1 MPSTLLNEFTGPR
14 MNTTNLINRLAATI
28 EASSPETLKLL
39 SQFLGEIAAATPG
52 DAQEMWRSL
61 ASETLT
67 LSYERRTG
75 A

>member
-28 EASSPETLKLL
+28 EASSPETLELFSHAL
-39 SQFLGEIAAATPG
+39 ATVCEATPG
-52 DAQEMWRSL
+52 EAQEMWRSL
-61 ASETLT
+61 ASEMLT

-75 A
+75 T

>member
-1 MPSTLLNEFTGPR
+1 
-14 MNTTNLINRLAATI
+14 MNTTNLASRLAATI
-28 EASSPETLKLL
+28 DAASPEALELFSQLL
-39 SQFLGEIAAATPG
+39 GAMAKATPG

-61 ASETLT
+61 ANETLT

>member
-1 MPSTLLNEFTGPR
+1 
-14 MNTTNLINRLAATI
+14 MNTTNLINRLHATI

-75 A
+75 T

>member
-1 MPSTLLNEFTGPR
+1 
-14 MNTTNLINRLAATI
+14 MNTTNLSSRLAATI
-28 EASSPETLKLL
+28 QASSPETLELF
-39 SQFLGEIAAATPG
+39 SQFLGEIAKATPG

-61 ASETLT
+61 ANETLT